1 MFDKRNQGYV
11 EVIKTEFEEIRDKI
25 LEVFE
30 CTSILGKEINPLL
43 DDIDRRISRIDTNLD
58 AIGLGWASKN
68 TELKDMRDMVRKLTI
83 MFNGLVKDLYD
94 KSQNAKLKGKKFVV
108 PESRAKVLKD
118 KWSAVAKKIKAKT
131 KQADEK
137 KDRREARTEGLKRIF
152 LPLNFDGKEDNLVN
166 EGHDKEKEDREEIVR
181 LVAKDFGVDEKDIRN
196 WPDYMLISTA
206 ERIMKRME
214 AKKKPSGSDG
224 PNGQGPSF
232 E

>member
-30 CTSILGKEINPLL
+30 CTSVLGKEINPLL

-68 TELKDMRDMVRKLTI
+68 TELKDMREMVRKLTI

-94 KSQNAKLKGKKFVV
+94 KSENAKLKGKRFVV

-137 KDRREARTEGLKRIF
+137 KEKRETRRETFKKLF
-152 LPLNFDGKEDNLVN
+152 VPLDFDSKEEALVN
-166 EGHDKEKEDREEIVR
+166 EESNKRNADREEIVR
-181 LVAKDFGVDEKDIRN
+181 LVAKDFGVEERDIRN
-196 WPDYMLISTA
+196 WPDHMLISAA
-206 ERIMKRME
+206 ERILKRMDS
-214 AKKKPSGSDG
+214 KKKPDGDG
-224 PNGQGPSF
+224 PKGQGPSF